1 MKIKRLR
8 TNAFGMLNREY
19 TFDTS
24 LANLVIEGNEKGKS
38 TMVAA
43 ITAALYGLLKRP
55 TFKGDLSE
63 WKKFQPIGNTSY
75 RVEMEVALP
84 DKELIIFRDF
94 NRAVIIVRDKLTNK
108 NITPEY
114 LELGRDIVG
123 ERLLGLT
130 REQFL
135 KTALVK
141 QQELDAI
148 DKAQDLTTKIQA
160 TVDSS
165 SGDVTANQAI
175 DTLDDVLKKY
185 PGKTFKSGSG
195 MIETEIERLEQ
206 KNSEAKK
213 KMSELEQERRQ
224 ADKELTRLE
233 KLGME
238 QREYEEQRKIVEY
251 LVRVAELKENEHKQK
266 SNDQQKQRFSDA
278 EIELGALSEYANFP
292 ASEYETLVQLSG
304 ELNQMDK
311 EIEDRRN
318 ELNQIKQKLS
328 TVEIQSE
335 SLKSFAQF
343 TTKDKDLIGALVANL
358 KGGYKKIED
367 IEKQIEQ
374 EKEEIRADGFNLE
387 EESRL
392 RSKFEPVSERDKDF
406 IARYDKTKLGIE
418 NETLRVETQL
428 SSVEN
433 QIAVIE
439 KTRKDKRFKG
449 MASTAAGLILTI
461 AGSILLPMVSIVV
474 GIPLIVIG
482 LVAAARGLWAVRS
495 SRRIS
500 SEEYAELTKEKSRL
514 DEEHNNYTQQL
525 KDITHKL
532 ESFATEHYFESPQ
545 QIVDEFALFGQL
557 AGRVSKLRRLE
568 DNQNSAKVDLASF
581 KSQAYGYWKK
591 VDEKADI
598 EGVTETA
605 ISKVYEELKQFLEL
619 QEEKHRSENSKIKL
633 QGQITR
639 LEKTKGENHRE
650 ISDILSAAGIGE
662 TANLEEA
669 AMEFRNKLK
678 KHGRF
683 LELKDR
689 VIPELRNSIDT
700 DAVVIQRQ
708 EKMNKLKEE
717 IEGLEKQ
724 APELAN
730 LSADKSFSQYSEEF
744 RASSQKLTEVERERQ
759 TLRPALNTIEKY
771 QDEYPDLEEELE
783 SCQVELQKVK
793 DFQISVSLARKV
805 LSEISKETHRHW
817 ANVLNERANAI
828 ISKLNP
834 NYEQV
839 KFDEDLS
846 FTIKSKCDGYI
857 WEHKQFATMISPG
870 GRDPIYLAIRL
881 ALSDYFSPTG
891 SSLPIIL
898 DEPFASRDDFG
909 FEAGMKF
916 ILEQVLPKHQIIILT
931 CHRQRHQWLG
941 DKYPE
946 WWKKFISEV
955 HLVLP

>member
-24 LANLVIEGNEKGKS
+24 LANLVIEGNERGKS

-63 WKKFQPIGNTSY
+63 WKKFQPIGNASY

-94 NRAVIIVRDKLTNK
+94 NRDVIIVRDKLTNK
-108 NITPEY
+108 NITSEY
-114 LELGRDIVG
+114 LELGRDIIG

-206 KNSEAKK
+206 KNTEAKK

-292 ASEYETLVQLSG
+292 ASKYETLVQLSG

-358 KGGYKKIED
+358 KGVYKKIED
-367 IEKQIEQ
+367 IERQIE
-374 EKEEIRADGFNLE
+374 I
-387 EESRL
+387 
-392 RSKFEPVSERDKDF
+392 
-406 IARYDKTKLGIE
+406 
-418 NETLRVETQL
+418 
-428 SSVEN
+428 
-433 QIAVIE
+433 
-439 KTRKDKRFKG
+439 
-449 MASTAAGLILTI
+449 
-461 AGSILLPMVSIVV
+461 
-474 GIPLIVIG
+474 
-482 LVAAARGLWAVRS
+482 
-495 SRRIS
+495 
-500 SEEYAELTKEKSRL
+500 
-514 DEEHNNYTQQL
+514 
-525 KDITHKL
+525 
-532 ESFATEHYFESPQ
+532 
-545 QIVDEFALFGQL
+545 
-557 AGRVSKLRRLE
+557 
-568 DNQNSAKVDLASF
+568 
-581 KSQAYGYWKK
+581 
-591 VDEKADI
+591 
-598 EGVTETA
+598 
-605 ISKVYEELKQFLEL
+605 
-619 QEEKHRSENSKIKL
+619 
-633 QGQITR
+633 
-639 LEKTKGENHRE
+639 
-650 ISDILSAAGIGE
+650 
-662 TANLEEA
+662 
-669 AMEFRNKLK
+669 
-678 KHGRF
+678 
-683 LELKDR
+683 
-689 VIPELRNSIDT
+689 
-700 DAVVIQRQ
+700 
-708 EKMNKLKEE
+708 
-717 IEGLEKQ
+717 
-724 APELAN
+724 
-730 LSADKSFSQYSEEF
+730 
-744 RASSQKLTEVERERQ
+744 
-759 TLRPALNTIEKY
+759 
-771 QDEYPDLEEELE
+771 
-783 SCQVELQKVK
+783 
-793 DFQISVSLARKV
+793 
-805 LSEISKETHRHW
+805 
-817 ANVLNERANAI
+817 
-828 ISKLNP
+828 
-834 NYEQV
+834 
-839 KFDEDLS
+839 
-846 FTIKSKCDGYI
+846 
-857 WEHKQFATMISPG
+857 
-870 GRDPIYLAIRL
+870 
-881 ALSDYFSPTG
+881 
-891 SSLPIIL
+891 
-898 DEPFASRDDFG
+898 
-909 FEAGMKF
+909 
-916 ILEQVLPKHQIIILT
+916 
-931 CHRQRHQWLG
+931 
-941 DKYPE
+941 
-946 WWKKFISEV
+946 
-955 HLVLP
+955 